1 MAIEDKIIDEI
12 KNMDEVTL
20 FGDPAFNL
28 SEAQASRGLTP
39 ETKKAFEFMSQ
50 LMDKDITD
58 GIYDLKAVEKLKMDP
73 MTEYLYRMK
82 GKGQRVD
89 LIAQSAL
96 EQDVAKEGS
105 GGFMVGFGDML
116 QETFG
121 SDFDLMVKAAELYN
135 EAFGRDS
142 QGFGGGEQPENLNM
156 GEGMGDMG
164 Y

>member
-1 MAIEDKIIDEI
+1 
-12 KNMDEVTL
+12 
-20 FGDPAFNL
+20 
-28 SEAQASRGLTP
+28 
-39 ETKKAFEFMSQ
+39 
-50 LMDKDITD
+50 
-58 GIYDLKAVEKLKMDP
+58 
-73 MTEYLYRMK
+73 
-82 GKGQRVD
+82 
-89 LIAQSAL
+89 
-96 EQDVAKEGS
+96 
-105 GGFMVGFGDML
+105 MVGFGDML